1 MSVLSGLIPGT
12 PGVKVGLST
21 GARIVFRSRKG
32 AQFLAGGKIIDG
44 LLARDTFNTGDTTVL
59 QPGLLMGKV
68 TATGKYANSVLGVSQ
83 NAYTSGGTTITVTAA
98 QAAEIVRRVGATG
111 TLKYVGP
118 PSANGTNAVI
128 AATAFSAVNTTTG
141 AITVTSLGV
150 NLVAGG
156 LVVPTDGSETP
167 VTFINDQEFVSVVGL
182 DGVTGQDTEFPMVPI
197 AGQITSSQLLPWPSD
212 TSIQTWIET
221 SLNAHGKFEMDHA
234 Y

>member
-12 PGVKVGLST
+12 PGVKIGLST
-21 GARIVFRSRKG
+21 GARIVFRSRNG

-44 LLARDTFNTGDTTVL
+44 LLARDVFNGTDQTVL

-83 NAYTSGGTTITVTAA
+83 NAYTSGGTTITVTAI
-98 QAAEIVRRVGATG
+98 QAAEIARRVGLTG

-118 PSANGTNAVI
+118 PAANGTNAVI
-128 AATAFSAVNTTTG
+128 GPIAYSAVNQGTG
-141 AITVTSLGV
+141 ALTVTTLGV

-156 LVVPTDGSETP
+156 LVVPTDGSEIP
-167 VTFINDQEFVSVVGL
+167 ITFISDQQFSSVVAL
-182 DGVTGQDTEFPMVPI
+182 DGVTGQDTEFPMLPVG
-197 AGQITSSQLLPWPSD
+197 GQIDSSQLLPWPTD
-212 TSIQTWIET
+212 TSIQSWIET
-221 SLNAHGKFEMDHA
+221 SLKAHGDFELSHA